1 VIVAFAREFVEED
14 SGFTRRR
21 DVTALGL
28 DDHESN
34 LVER

>member
-1 VIVAFAREFVEED
+1 LWKKILR
-14 SGFTRRR
+14 FTRRR